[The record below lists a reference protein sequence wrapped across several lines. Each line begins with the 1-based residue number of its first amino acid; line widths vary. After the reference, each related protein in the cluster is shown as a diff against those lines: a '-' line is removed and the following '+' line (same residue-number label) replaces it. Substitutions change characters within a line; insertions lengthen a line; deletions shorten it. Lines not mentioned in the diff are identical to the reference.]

1 MKGQAALIAVILML
15 VIMISAVFGASA
27 VALKESKA
35 AMESSRSRF
44 SFFAAEA
51 GVDDAAYRLK
61 RGKNLTSSFTISL
74 NGAAAPTTVTTAGAI
89 KEIKSVGDASGAAR
103 AVRAMLSNS
112 TGVSFY
118 YGVQV
123 GEGGLEMSQNSEVR
137 GASGVAGS
145 VYSNGPIDGDSGAK
159 ITGDLTIAGA
169 NSADDITVL
178 GTLRANTITDS
189 KICGDAYYQAIDSD
203 SLSFLNDPSSP
214 TCSSPLTPGA
224 AFPGSANSPAQN
236 MPISAS
242 TIQTWKN
249 DAAAGGIITGNC
261 GDNGVSGCNIPNNST
276 LSLGPKKIV
285 GNLVLTKK
293 QTLVVTGTL
302 YFTGYL
308 DMDSSSGATIKCDP
322 SFGGNSCIV
331 IFDKWAHIKNNSVF
345 QGSGTAG
352 SYILILTA
360 LAGCNGGGETPPCT
374 HHNAGMD
381 LHNNATGAIFYA
393 GDSMVNLHNGV
404 NVTELT
410 AYKLRL
416 DNNAIVTYEQGLANV
431 QFSSGPSGGWDI
443 TGWSEVVP

>member
-1 MKGQAALIAVILML
+1 MIAVMLML
-15 VIMISAVFGASA
+15 IIMLSAIFGASS
-27 VALKESKA
+27 VALKEAKVAEENKKSKL
-35 AMESSRSRF
+35 

-51 GVDDAAYRLK
+51 GLEDAVYRLK
-61 RGKNLTSSFTISL
+61 RGKNITSSFSLSL
-74 NGAAAPTTVTTAGAI
+74 NGGTSNTIVT
-89 KEIKSVGDASGAAR
+89 SSSGRKDIYAEG
-103 AVRAMLSNS
+103 SNS
-112 TGVSFY
+112 GDIRALSSVLLNIAGVSFY

-137 GASGVAGS
+137 GAGGVAGS
-145 VYSNGPIDGDSGAK
+145 VYSNGPIDGGNGAK

-178 GTLRANTITDS
+178 GTLRANTIEDS
-189 KICGDAYYQAIDSD
+189 KICGDAFYQAIDSS
-203 SLSFLNDPSSP
+203 SLNFLNDPSSP
-214 TCSSPLTPGA
+214 TCSSPLTPGVS
-224 AFPGSANSPAQN
+224 FHGSANSPAQN

-242 TIQTWKN
+242 IIQTWKN
-249 DAAAGGIITGNC
+249 DAVAGGTVTGNC
-261 GDNGVSGCNIPNNST
+261 GDEGVSGCNIPNNGT

-302 YFTGYL
+302 YFGGYL

-322 SFGGNSCIV
+322 SFGGNSCVV
-331 IFDKWAHIKNNSVF
+331 IFDKWVHIKNNSVF

-352 SYILILTA
+352 SYILILTT
-360 LAGCNGGGETPPCT
+360 LAGCNGGGEAPPCT

-381 LHNNATGAIFYA
+381 LHNNATGAIFYSGA
-393 GDSMVNLHNGV
+393 SMVNLHNGV

-416 DNNAIVTYEQGLANV
+416 DNNAVVTYEQGLANA

-443 TGWSEVVP
+443 ISWGEVVP